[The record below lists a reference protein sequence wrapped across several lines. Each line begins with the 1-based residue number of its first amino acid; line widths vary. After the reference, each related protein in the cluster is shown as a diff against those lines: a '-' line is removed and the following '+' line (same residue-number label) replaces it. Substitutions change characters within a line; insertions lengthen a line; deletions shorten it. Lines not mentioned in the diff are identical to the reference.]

1 MSSWNR
7 ELLITPA
14 LSCCFSPAGVCPS
27 VLTVAPGT
35 AAPHGQPKT
44 PLPWVYG
51 AGGARTRGSS
61 PPFSKGRHLPAPG
74 MLLVVSLGV
83 PRLGFRDHPTHV
95 QHLTGAL
102 GGWERAPSPWGLG
115 EHRRGSSGSCG
126 VAPLDTRSLSIPD
139 PQRVQPRSSRCP
151 RYRVGVQGV
160 GAHATC
166 ARGCAAAEVMGRCF
180 KTSPLRMFWGCW
192 RLSGLPAP
200 TRCHFSPLL
209 KHPSPG
215 LHGAFS
221 PIPKAPVLS
230 PFSSL

>member
-1 MSSWNR
+1 M
-7 ELLITPA
+7 
-14 LSCCFSPAGVCPS
+14 
-27 VLTVAPGT
+27 
-35 AAPHGQPKT
+35 
-44 PLPWVYG
+44 
-51 AGGARTRGSS
+51 
-61 PPFSKGRHLPAPG
+61 
-74 MLLVVSLGV
+74 
-83 PRLGFRDHPTHV
+83 GFWDHPTHV

-151 RYRVGVQGV
+151 HYRVGVQGV

-192 RLSGLPAP
+192 RLSRVPAP

-230 PFSSL
+230 PFSSLQDGAQALSTVQDEPQLSCGAVVVPSTLPLPGSCSPQTRQRGSAPGSAPPGGGLCPPEPVYL